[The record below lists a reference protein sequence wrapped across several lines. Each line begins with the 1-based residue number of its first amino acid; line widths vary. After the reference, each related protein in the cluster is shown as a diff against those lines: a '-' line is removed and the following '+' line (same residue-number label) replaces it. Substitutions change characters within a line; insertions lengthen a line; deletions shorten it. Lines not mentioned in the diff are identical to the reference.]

1 MFDRN
6 LPDGPSMPTLLR
18 QMKLV
23 FQPLEYLEDFAKV
36 YGDNFTIKN
45 KSGNHTIYFSHPKA
59 LEQIFT
65 ADASKLDAGSEN
77 GILRYLFGSHSVVV
91 LDGIP
96 HRNQRKLLAPP
107 FHGDRMRAYGATI
120 QDITQQVI
128 DSWQDTKPFNVRNA
142 MQEITLR
149 IILRVVFGL
158 DEGIH
163 LEKLRNCLISLLEL
177 VGYPVVSGAL
187 LFKFWKKDLGIW
199 SPWGRIIHL
208 IKQVDELIY
217 NHIEETRKN
226 FDPNR
231 KDILSLMMTAR
242 YDDGQAMTDEELRDE
257 LVTLLVIGHETVTS
271 SLVWALSWVDTL
283 PEVQQKLQNELCQ
296 NKLEVSE
303 LAKLPYLTAV
313 CQETVRICPVGTTC
327 FSRIVKSPL
336 NIMGY
341 ELPPNTLI
349 IPNIYL
355 AHHREEVYPNPKQFI
370 PERFLERQFSP
381 YEYLPFGGGNR
392 QCIGMAFAMY
402 EMKIILG
409 TIFTQYKISSLK
421 RRPANS
427 HIKPVRRGLTIVVPP
442 KTQMQATPR

>member
-1 MFDRN
+1 MIDTN

-23 FQPLEYLEDFAKV
+23 FQPLEYLEDFAAL

-45 KSGNHTIYFSHPKA
+45 KSGNHTVYFSHPQA

-65 ADASKLDAGSEN
+65 ADANKLDAGIEN
-77 GILRYLFGSHSVVV
+77 EILRYLFGSHSVVI
-91 LDGIP
+91 LDGTR

-120 QDITQQVI
+120 QDITQKVI
-128 DSWQDTKPFNVRNA
+128 NRWQDGKLFNVRNA
-142 MQEITLR
+142 MQEITIR
-149 IILRVVFGL
+149 VILQVVFGL
-158 DEGIH
+158 DEGAH
-163 LEKLRNCLISLLEL
+163 LEKLRQRLTSLLEL

-199 SPWGRIIHL
+199 SPWGRIMHL
-208 IKQVDELIY
+208 LKQVDELIY
-217 NHIEETRKN
+217 SHIQETRKN
-226 FDPNR
+226 FNYNR

-257 LVTLLVIGHETVTS
+257 LVTLLVIGHETTAS
-271 SLVWALSWVDTL
+271 ALVWALYWIDQL
-283 PEVQQKLQNELCQ
+283 PNVQHNLQNELCQ
-296 NKLEVSE
+296 TTLEPSE
-303 LAKLPYLTAV
+303 IAKLPYLTAA
-313 CQETVRICPVGTTC
+313 CQETLRICPVATTC
-327 FSRIVKSPL
+327 FSRVVKSPI
-336 NIMGY
+336 NVMGY
-341 ELPPNTLI
+341 ELPPKTLI
-349 IPNIYL
+349 VPSIYL
-355 AHHREEVYPNPKQFI
+355 THHREEVYPNPKQFI

-409 TIFTQYKISSLK
+409 TILTQYQVSSWY
-421 RRPANS
+421 RRRV
-427 HIKPVRRGLTIVVPP
+427 KPVRRGLTIIVPP
-442 KTQMQATPR
+442 KMQMQPIPK

>member
-1 MFDRN
+1 MFDTN
-6 LPDGPSMPTLLR
+6 LPNGPSMPTLLR

-23 FQPLEYLEDFAKV
+23 FQPLQYLEDFAKV
-36 YGDNFTIKN
+36 YGDNFTVRNKN
-45 KSGNHTIYFSHPKA
+45 GNHTVYFSHPKA

-65 ADASKLDAGSEN
+65 ADASKLDVGSEN
-77 GILRYLFGSHSVVV
+77 EILRYLFGSHSVVV

-128 DSWQDTKPFNVRNA
+128 ERWQDTKPFNVRNA

-158 DEGIH
+158 DEGTH

-177 VGYPVVSGAL
+177 VCHPVVSGAL
-187 LFKFWKKDLGIW
+187 LFQFWKKDLGVW
-199 SPWGRIIHL
+199 SPWGRIMHL
-208 IKQVDELIY
+208 LKKVDELIY
-217 NHIEETRKN
+217 SHIQETRKN
-226 FDPNR
+226 FDENR

-257 LVTLLVIGHETVTS
+257 LVSLLVIGHETSAS
-271 SLVWALSWVDTL
+271 SLVWALSWIDQL
-283 PEVQQKLQNELCQ
+283 PKVQEKLQKELSQ
-296 NKLEVSE
+296 NIFEPSQ

-313 CQETVRICPVGTTC
+313 CQETLRIYPVFTIC
-327 FSRIVKSPL
+327 FSRVVKSPL
-336 NIMGY
+336 NVMGY
-341 ELPPNTLI
+341 ELPAKTLI

-355 AHHREEVYPNPKQFI
+355 THHRKEVFPNPKQFI

-409 TIFTQYKISSLK
+409 TILSQYQISSST
-421 RRPANS
+421 RRP
-427 HIKPVRRGLTIVVPP
+427 IKPARRGLTIVVPP
-442 KTQMQATPR
+442 KMQMQATPR

>member
-1 MFDRN
+1 MFDTN
-6 LPDGPSMPTLLR
+6 LPDGPIMPTLLR

-45 KSGNHTIYFSHPKA
+45 KSGNHTVYFSHPKA

-77 GILRYLFGSHSVVV
+77 EILRYLFGSHSVVV

-120 QDITQQVI
+120 QDITQHVI

-142 MQEITLR
+142 MQEITIR

-187 LFKFWKKDLGIW
+187 LFKFWKKDLGVW
-199 SPWGRIIHL
+199 SPWGRIMHL
-208 IKQVDELIY
+208 LKKVDELIY
-217 NHIEETRKN
+217 SHIQETRKN
-226 FDPNR
+226 FDENR

-257 LVTLLVIGHETVTS
+257 LVTLLVIGHETTAS
-271 SLVWALSWVDTL
+271 SLVWALSWIDQL
-283 PEVQQKLQNELCQ
+283 PEVQEKLQTELCQ
-296 NKLEVSE
+296 NIHEPSE

-313 CQETVRICPVGTTC
+313 CQETLRICPVFTTC
-327 FSRIVKSPL
+327 LSRVVKSPL
-336 NIMGY
+336 NVMGY
-341 ELPPNTLI
+341 ELPAKTLI

-355 AHHREEVYPNPKQFI
+355 THHREEVYPNPKQFI

-409 TIFTQYKISSLK
+409 TILSQYQISSLI
-421 RRPANS
+421 RRP
-427 HIKPVRRGLTIVVPP
+427 IKPARRGLTIVVPP
-442 KTQMQATPR
+442 KMQMQATPR